1 MCAEKGRLKVS
12 IKTFV
17 TCGSGSRAGH
27 LQIGGS
33 IPGSMHPFI
42 FFIYAPSVS
51 VCECWTKHLGID
63 ETMNEHAWCLV
74 NKTCS
79 NKKKNQLCVFLSRQA
94 LQKSI

>member
-27 LQIGGS
+27 LPIGGS

-42 FFIYAPSVS
+42 YLCPKREC

-79 NKKKNQLCVFLSRQA
+79 NKKKKEKKTL
-94 LQKSI
+94 

>member
-79 NKKKNQLCVFLSRQA
+79 NKKKNNCVFLSRQA